1 LCHAP
6 EEVKIFL
13 HIGAN
18 ENACIWVLSLVIW
31 ASHRHLPKA
40 PQMGFGDLI
49 KKLSAQELLK
59 PCHQI
64 ARPIKL
70 SGATAPASNQGA
82 QIEGADNSRH
92 IGTAICG
99 DSGSELLG
107 SVPPTPTISLTI
119 STRAHPFLS
128 HKSCYRPHLFPAQIL
143 LSPDECIFK
152 ACLLNIFAI
161 VLLGFHVALVRT
173 FYVSFNRIPQWK
185 E

>member
-1 LCHAP
+1 
-6 EEVKIFL
+6 
-13 HIGAN
+13 
-18 ENACIWVLSLVIW
+18 
-31 ASHRHLPKA
+31 
-40 PQMGFGDLI
+40 MGFGDLI

-70 SGATAPASNQGA
+70 SGATAPASNRGA

-99 DSGSELLG
+99 DSGSEVLG
-107 SVPPTPTISLTI
+107 SLPLPPQYLSPFPLGPIPFSRTNLAIARIS
-119 STRAHPFLS
+119 FLP
-128 HKSCYRPHLFPAQIL
+128 KYCYRPMSAF
-143 LSPDECIFK
+143 FK
-152 ACLLNIFAI
+152 HVYLTFFAL